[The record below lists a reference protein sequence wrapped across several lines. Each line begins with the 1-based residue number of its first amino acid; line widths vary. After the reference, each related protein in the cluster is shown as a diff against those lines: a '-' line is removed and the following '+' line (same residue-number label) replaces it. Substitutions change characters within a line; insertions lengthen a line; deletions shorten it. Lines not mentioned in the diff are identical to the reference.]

1 MLVPCAARLHLTAIM
16 DLTSVLIFAGV
27 MGWLAHLGGFGL
39 ILMGLADNSVV
50 PMPGSMDVLTIWL
63 AASNPHRWYYYAIM
77 AIVGSIV
84 GGYITY
90 YLSRKGGKEALEHRM
105 SKKKAE
111 KVYRRFERWGFWAVA
126 IPAILPPPFPI
137 VPFLVAAG
145 AMQYSRRK
153 FVGALALGR
162 GLRFLI
168 IAGLGV
174 YYGNQVLAFFTK
186 YYKPAVAVL
195 VALSVIGGVLAIVQY
210 YKYRNSGDEAPAA
223 AEPSRQAA

>member
-77 AIVGSIV
+77 AIAGFDHRRVH
-84 GGYITY
+84 
-90 YLSRKGGKEALEHRM
+90 YLLSLAAKGGKEAMERKLSRK
-105 SKKKAE
+105 SAS

-126 IPAILPPPFPI
+126 IPAL
-137 VPFLVAAG
+137 
-145 AMQYSRRK
+145 
-153 FVGALALGR
+153 
-162 GLRFLI
+162 
-168 IAGLGV
+168 
-174 YYGNQVLAFFTK
+174 
-186 YYKPAVAVL
+186 
-195 VALSVIGGVLAIVQY
+195 
-210 YKYRNSGDEAPAA
+210 AA
-223 AEPSRQAA
+223 AAVSDRSFPDCSGRHAVHARGNLWGR